1 MMNEMIVMWFIVM
14 NDLFVVEYYIGDN
27 LVESVLLVFG
37 SIVYFFENLN
47 GLQYLYRVVLINLR
61 LGVKYFYNV
70 RGEKRDSFSDQFSF
84 IIFEFNGK

>member
-1 MMNEMIVMWFIVM
+1 MMNDMIVMWFIVM

-47 GLQYLYRVVLINLR
+47 GL
-61 LGVKYFYNV
+61 
-70 RGEKRDSFSDQFSF
+70 
-84 IIFEFNGK
+84 

>member
-1 MMNEMIVMWFIVM
+1 MMNDMIVMWFIVR

-47 GLQYLYRVVLINLR
+47 GLQYLYRVMLINLR
-61 LGVKYFYNV
+61 LVVKYFYNV
-70 RGEKRDSFSDQFSF
+70 RGEKCDLFSDQFSF

>member
-1 MMNEMIVMWFIVM
+1 MMNDMIVMWFIVR

-47 GLQYLYRVVLINLR
+47 GL
-61 LGVKYFYNV
+61 
-70 RGEKRDSFSDQFSF
+70 
-84 IIFEFNGK
+84 

>member
-1 MMNEMIVMWFIVM
+1 MMNEMIVMWFIVR

-47 GLQYLYRVVLINLR
+47 GL
-61 LGVKYFYNV
+61 
-70 RGEKRDSFSDQFSF
+70 
-84 IIFEFNGK
+84 